1 MIYIFVIFLQLQGS
15 FVQFQLSPLI
25 LTYRQM
31 TPVEKL
37 RATLDNFTNSVRTLC
52 IVMTHT
58 QRFCSVSFCMSHRS
72 YLSILATA
80 LEACSCLRTCV
91 SLWFPHE
98 DPLSLEDHHE
108 QSSSLCLLHTDVQP
122 FPEYSV
128 ILSDLI
134 FLLRKVLKSVNISWP
149 LLGIFV

>member
-1 MIYIFVIFLQLQGS
+1 
-15 FVQFQLSPLI
+15 
-25 LTYRQM
+25 M

-37 RATLDNFTNSVRTLC
+37 RATLDNFTNSVRCLC
-52 IVMTHT
+52 IVMTLI
-58 QRFCSVSFCMSHRS
+58 QRFCCVSFCMSHRS

-80 LEACSCLRTCV
+80 LEACSGLRTCV

-108 QSSSLCLLHTDVQP
+108 QSTSICLPHTDIQP
-122 FPEYSV
+122 FPEHSV

-134 FLLRKVLKSVNISWP
+134 FLQRKVLKSVNISLSSVRNLATFKP
-149 LLGIFV
+149 VNKSHCGNGQNVAFNER